1 VRSLEKL
8 LPRDERIYYSA
19 HGQAIENPAKLVRG
33 LILHRKQREAGI
45 LAQIEAGQGS
55 IEAMVANLYQA
66 VDPRLHPAAAR
77 SVLAHLIDLERRG
90 LVAAEGSGWHRA

>member
-1 VRSLEKL
+1 
-8 LPRDERIYYSA
+8 
-19 HGQAIENPAKLVRG
+19 
-33 LILHRKQREAGI
+33 
-45 LAQIEAGQGS
+45 
-55 IEAMVANLYQA
+55 MVANLYQA